1 MKQGQFAKI
10 KQKKVLQGNRSKNK
24 NSVRQ
29 RTIDDHMATD
39 FIVTRFLL
47 TSGRSLSSVD
57 RESSQR
63 FLQELMPRLV
73 ANGFD
78 IQKGVIETLEYV
90 NSRVPWQFYYQLSTN
105 FEVIDQFLSRE
116 LPVLPLAHPVII
128 KHPVTEQWLNQ
139 EIARVLA
146 RQIAAITLIKQSTNQ
161 QVRQALAIKIQS
173 TIYLA
178 QQIKWSAIKALLQAF
193 PFQIPETVDEGTKRW
208 LTTIS
213 HIHA

>member
-1 MKQGQFAKI
+1 MKQGQFAKSQQQKVI
-10 KQKKVLQGNRSKNK
+10 KRRRSKING
-24 NSVRQ
+24 SGSQ
-29 RTIDDHMATD
+29 RTIADSLATD

-47 TSGRSLSSVD
+47 TSGRALSSAD

-73 ANGFD
+73 ANNFD
-78 IQKGVIETLEYV
+78 LQSGVIETLEYV

-105 FEVIDQFLSRE
+105 FAVIDHFLSRE
-116 LPVLPLAHPVII
+116 LPVLPLAHLVII
-128 KHPVTEQWLNQ
+128 KHPVTERWFNQ

-146 RQIAAITLIKQSTNQ
+146 RQIAAITLIKQTANQ

-178 QQIKWSAIKALLQAF
+178 QQIKWSAVKALLQAF